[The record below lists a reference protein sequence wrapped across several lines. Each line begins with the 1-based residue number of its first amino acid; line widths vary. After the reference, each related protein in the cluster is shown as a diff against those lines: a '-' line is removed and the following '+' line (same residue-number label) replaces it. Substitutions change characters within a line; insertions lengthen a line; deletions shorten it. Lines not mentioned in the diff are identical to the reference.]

1 MRPGAHVFQIFRTTA
16 GGQLRWRLVSPNG
29 RAVGS
34 GVESVES
41 LAEALATISS
51 IISRVDDLVPALR
64 LAADRRWAWTL
75 FLEGAPVVRGAVSH
89 DRHVRCE
96 MAWKRFVLAAP
107 LAEVDDEVHAFRS
120 SARTLPRTEA
130 LS

>member
-1 MRPGAHVFQIFRTTA
+1 MRPGAHVFQIFRTSP

-29 RAVGS
+29 RAVGC
-34 GVESVES
+34 GVESADS
-41 LAEALATISS
+41 LTEATAS
-51 IISRVDDLVPALR
+51 ITSIVAAADDLVPTLR
-64 LAADRRWAWTL
+64 LAADRRWEWTL
-75 FLEGAPVVRGAVSH
+75 FLEGLPVVRGAVSH

-107 LAEVDDEVHAFRS
+107 LAELDDEVHQFRGAS
-120 SARTLPRTEA
+120 RAPRTGA